1 MLDTLLSFIISLL
14 IGLLIGIERERSHP
28 EGTQFIGVRTFTVLS
43 ILGTLIASLNQVGLT
58 ITASAFVFGMLL
70 LNYFRSTSTL
80 EKNLDIGIVTE
91 ITAGIT
97 FCLGYMV
104 PTSPL
109 ITGTI
114 SAIILFVLIERKRL
128 HRLARKKFKPHE
140 IESAIVLIIFTIGV
154 LPLLP
159 DRTIDPWQF
168 FNPRNFGL
176 LLTTIAAIQFGGY
189 VAIHLFGERLGI
201 AFTGFLGGLVSST
214 AVFVQL
220 PDTLKKHP
228 EFTIAIMASCILAI
242 IATLVEVII
251 IIFVA
256 SPTLLIDMIFPIA
269 SMVVVGALFTIL
281 LLYYQKATIV
291 KPVRVLNPIS
301 LTSIIR
307 TSLFIGLMLILIA
320 IAKRF
325 ISIKGILF
333 ISFLGGLFQIQGISL
348 ATALLYLG
356 HQLSSHDVT
365 LVIYIAILA
374 SFISKFI
381 LLWSLTPSRFAFQ
394 TSLFLFGIL
403 SCGSLVYWIE
413 I

>member
-1 MLDTLLSFIISLL
+1 
-14 IGLLIGIERERSHP
+14 
-28 EGTQFIGVRTFTVLS
+28 
-43 ILGTLIASLNQVGLT
+43 
-58 ITASAFVFGMLL
+58 
-70 LNYFRSTSTL
+70 
-80 EKNLDIGIVTE
+80 
-91 ITAGIT
+91 
-97 FCLGYMV
+97 
-104 PTSPL
+104 
-109 ITGTI
+109 
-114 SAIILFVLIERKRL
+114 
-128 HRLARKKFKPHE
+128 
-140 IESAIVLIIFTIGV
+140 
-154 LPLLP
+154 
-159 DRTIDPWQF
+159 
-168 FNPRNFGL
+168 
-176 LLTTIAAIQFGGY
+176 
-189 VAIHLFGERLGI
+189 
-201 AFTGFLGGLVSST
+201 
-214 AVFVQL
+214 
-220 PDTLKKHP
+220 
-228 EFTIAIMASCILAI
+228 
-242 IATLVEVII
+242 
-251 IIFVA
+251 
-256 SPTLLIDMIFPIA
+256 
-269 SMVVVGALFTIL
+269 MVVVGALFTIL

>member
-1 MLDTLLSFIISLL
+1 MLDTLLSFTISLL

-28 EGTQFIGVRTFTVLS
+28 EGAQFIGVRTFTVLS
-43 ILGTLIASLNQVGLT
+43 ILGTLVAVLNQVGLT

-70 LNYFRSTSTL
+70 LNYYRSTSNL

-104 PTSPL
+104 STSPL
-109 ITGTI
+109 ITVTV
-114 SAIILFVLIERKRL
+114 SAIILLVLIERKRL
-128 HRLARKKFKPHE
+128 HTLARKKFKPHE
-140 IESAIVLIIFTIGV
+140 MEVAIVLIIFTLGV

-159 DRTIDPWQF
+159 NRTIDPWQF

-220 PDTLKKHP
+220 PDTLRKHS
-228 EFTIAIMASCILAI
+228 EFTLTIMASCILAT

-256 SPTLLIDMIFPIA
+256 SPSLLINIIFPIS
-269 SMVVVGALFTIL
+269 SMIVVGALFIIL
-281 LLYYQKATIV
+281 LLYYQKVTIV
-291 KPVRVLNPIS
+291 HSVRLSNPIS
-301 LTSIIR
+301 LTAIVR
-307 TSLFIGLMLILIA
+307 TSFFIGLMLILIA

-325 ISIKGILF
+325 ISIKGILLV
-333 ISFLGGLFQIQGISL
+333 SFLGGLFQIQGISL

-356 HQLSSHDVT
+356 KQLSVHDVR
-365 LVIYIAILA
+365 LVIYVAILA

-381 LLWSLTPSRFAFQ
+381 LLWLLTPRRFAFQ
-394 TSLFLFGIL
+394 TSLFLLGIMG
-403 SCGSLVYWIE
+403 CGSVVYWIG
-413 I
+413 